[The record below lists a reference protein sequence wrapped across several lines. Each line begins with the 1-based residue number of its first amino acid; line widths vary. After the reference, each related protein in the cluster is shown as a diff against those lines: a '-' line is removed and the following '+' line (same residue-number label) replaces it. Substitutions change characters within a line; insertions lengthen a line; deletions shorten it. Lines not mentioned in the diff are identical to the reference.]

1 MENNIH
7 KKAFCWP
14 GTVAFLLETFF
25 NKELGINFIFISRL
39 IDIATIHFFTIVTF
53 ALVND
58 SPVDYYLPSLSA
70 FCLPFILFTIIT
82 RFNITALILDKSKY
96 RIPIFFTSLLVALMS
111 IWFISYTIESMQE
124 LGSSMKISKSAES
137 LEKEAKD
144 KLQLSRSSDISQ
156 PDNSVGIHNEYIKV
170 NELTLDDLDEGSQN
184 IRNNKATA
192 KSQ

>member
-1 MENNIH
+1 
-7 KKAFCWP
+7 
-14 GTVAFLLETFF
+14 
-25 NKELGINFIFISRL
+25 
-39 IDIATIHFFTIVTF
+39 
-53 ALVND
+53 
-58 SPVDYYLPSLSA
+58 
-70 FCLPFILFTIIT
+70 
-82 RFNITALILDKSKY
+82 
-96 RIPIFFTSLLVALMS
+96 
-111 IWFISYTIESMQE
+111 
-124 LGSSMKISKSAES
+124 MKISKSAES